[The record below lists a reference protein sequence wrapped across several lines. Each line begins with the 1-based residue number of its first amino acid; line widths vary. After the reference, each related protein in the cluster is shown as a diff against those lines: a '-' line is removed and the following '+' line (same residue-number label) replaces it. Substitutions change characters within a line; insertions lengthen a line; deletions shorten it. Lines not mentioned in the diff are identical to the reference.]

1 MLVSISQLLSQL
13 VNKSP
18 KQSFKES
25 VVANSV
31 LFKSENIWLKIIDE
45 SSITL
50 TKNFFKQ
57 SMYVRKVYVE
67 YTFSK
72 RKKVYCIV
80 RLCAIYEN
88 DKIERVVFPKGES
101 NWSRSQLKNTKA
113 KYKLDQYQL

>member
-25 VVANSV
+25 VVATSV

-72 RKKVYCIV
+72 RKKVHCIV

-88 DKIERVVFPKGES
+88 DKIERAVFPKGE
-101 NWSRSQLKNTKA
+101 RIT
-113 KYKLDQYQL
+113 DQEAN